1 MHITKKEHTVE
12 FVLILISGIV
22 GLILFCI
29 IFPNQLGIIISGT
42 LLFYGLF
49 SSIIAVYSKKE
60 EYPMSKNIIIGLW
73 CLCIIIFIFYFYSI
87 VNWAQFHQEI
97 EIMLYVA
104 HIVMIVTFYDT
115 VRYYSKLK

>member
-12 FVLILISGIV
+12 FVLIFISGIV
-22 GLILFCI
+22 GLILFSI
-29 IFPNQLGIIISGT
+29 IFPNQLGINISGT
-42 LLFYGLF
+42 LLFLGLF
-49 SSIIAVYSKKE
+49 SSIIAVCSKKE

-73 CLCIIIFIFYFYSI
+73 CGCIIIFIFYFYSI
-87 VNWAQFHQEI
+87 VNWAQFYQEV
-97 EIMLYVA
+97 MLYVA